1 MYEWLRATETVE
13 GVKVL
18 TAVMELSA
26 KSSGFK
32 QVEEKRQRLRTE
44 KLCEDQNVRKLKQ
57 ANVELASQAI
67 TIEDLK
73 HKLRE
78 RDKETNVMKSS
89 YHLGERELDRMNI
102 MISVKR
108 NKVSVAV
115 SGFGTKSQLLNQAN
129 KIVKRREDE
138 IHSLQRALKEKEEDL
153 DMSIAVKRL
162 ELIQ

>member
-1 MYEWLRATETVE
+1 MYKWLRATETVE

-67 TIEDLK
+67 KIEDLK

-89 YHLGERELDRMNI
+89 YHLGERELDRI
-102 MISVKR
+102 

>member
-1 MYEWLRATETVE
+1 MYKWLRATETVE

-67 TIEDLK
+67 KIEDLK

-89 YHLGERELDRMNI
+89 YHLGERELDRMYYD
-102 MISVKR
+102 
-108 NKVSVAV
+108 
-115 SGFGTKSQLLNQAN
+115 FSQ
-129 KIVKRREDE
+129 KK
-138 IHSLQRALKEKEEDL
+138 
-153 DMSIAVKRL
+153 
-162 ELIQ
+162 

>member
-108 NKVSVAV
+108 NMVSVAV

-138 IHSLQRALKEKEEDL
+138 IHSLQRAHKEKEEDL